1 VTYKTIVVHLD
12 LSPRRSE
19 RLALACRLADAYEAH
34 LIGQY
39 ALDPIHIPSA
49 PEAEASAVIIAVQ
62 TKQREEARAKAEQEF
77 RAATALRARGSSEWR
92 ASEFDAAGTVTLAAR
107 CADLVILGQEEG
119 GVDTGLYAG
128 FPEQVVL
135 AAGKPVLMV
144 PYAGHFGEVG
154 PHPLVAWNAG
164 REAARAISDAL
175 PVLERAKKV
184 DVVTSYKRREELER
198 DAARRK
204 DLARDLE
211 RHGVTPYLSTHV
223 GKDIDVA
230 SLILARAIDASADHI
245 VMGAYGHSRLRE
257 SVLGGTTAEI
267 LRTMTVPV
275 LMSH

>member
-1 VTYKTIVVHLD
+1 MTYKTIVVHLD

-39 ALDPIHIPSA
+39 ALDPIHIPAA
-49 PEAEASAVIIAVQ
+49 PEVEASAVVIAVE
-62 TKQREEARAKAEQEF
+62 TKRREEKRAEAEREF
-77 RAATALRARGSSEWR
+77 RQATERRAGGSSEWR
-92 ASEFDAAGTVTLAAR
+92 ASDFDAVGTVSLAAR

-119 GVDTGLYAG
+119 GVDSGLYAG
-128 FPEQVVL
+128 FPEEVVL
-135 AAGKPVLMV
+135 AAGKPVLIV
-144 PYAGHFGEVG
+144 PYAGHFEEVG

-164 REAARAISDAL
+164 REAARAVTDAL
-175 PVLERAKKV
+175 PVLERAEKV
-184 DVVTSYKRREELER
+184 DVITSYKRKEDLER

-204 DLARDLE
+204 DFAQDLE
-211 RHGVTPYLSTHV
+211 RHGVKPYVSSHV

-230 SLILARAIDASADHI
+230 SLILARATDESADHI

-257 SVLGGTTAEI
+257 RVLGGTTAEI